1 MFWKRFV
8 SWSSEVLLLTQ
19 QTISQHSYNLLA
31 PHCMLQIAL
40 SIITCVQTWNFYFQ
54 LLHPAVLGYEQAV
67 NRQTIKTQLYEIIIY
82 SSKGF
87 DTMGVI
93 ITLISSPISDISLP

>member
-1 MFWKRFV
+1 
-8 SWSSEVLLLTQ
+8 
-19 QTISQHSYNLLA
+19 
-31 PHCMLQIAL
+31 
-40 SIITCVQTWNFYFQ
+40 
-54 LLHPAVLGYEQAV
+54 LGYEQAV